1 VTSNGHSEDPGA
13 TYRSLLA
20 DYLPR
25 RRWFPAKGRDFTIS
39 DVNPLPW
46 LDSASDA
53 PDQPRC
59 RIELVTVQFGDG
71 TADTYQVPVAYFRSE
86 TSDLDHAL
94 IGSVDDPELGQV
106 VVYDGVFVRESVAA
120 LYDGF
125 LSAGAGR
132 SPRDDADLEFRT
144 VEGRELPTPAPVGS
158 VMSAEQSNTSIVY
171 GDDAILKLF
180 RRVSGGH
187 NPDIE
192 IHDALTRAG
201 FENVA
206 PLLGWMRGRW
216 SSPDGDKQV
225 GDLGMLQAF
234 LRTATDGWSIALASV
249 RDLFAEGDL
258 HPGEVGGDFAAE
270 SERLG
275 EAVARVHQELARLF
289 PTGSEPDGAALAD
302 AMQARLDQAVDA
314 VPALGE
320 LQAGLT
326 ARFDR
331 LRTSTGPIPIQR
343 VHGDLHLGQTL
354 RTVKGWKLID
364 FEGEPAKSLA
374 ERTALSS
381 PLRDVAGMLRSF
393 DYAAGATLQGFG
405 ASMQLA
411 YRAHEWSTRNRDA
424 FLAGYGSVAGNGLAA
439 DSDLLEAFEADKAV
453 YETVYETRNR
463 PGWIGIPLQAIAR
476 ITAEE

>member
-1 VTSNGHSEDPGA
+1 LTANHLEGSREVF
-13 TYRSLLA
+13 RSLLA
-20 DYLPR
+20 EYLPR
-25 RRWFPAKGRDFTIS
+25 RRWFAGKGRDFTVS
-39 DVNPLPW
+39 HVHSLPW
-46 LDSASDA
+46 LEVADVPADH
-53 PDQPRC
+53 PRS
-59 RIELVTVQFGDG
+59 RIELVTVEFGDG
-71 TADTYQVPVAYFRSE
+71 TTDTYQVPVAYLSAADSTLE
-86 TSDLDHAL
+86 HAL
-94 IGSVDDPELGQV
+94 IGHVEDPELGEV
-106 VVYDGVFVRESVAA
+106 VAYDAVFVRESVAA

-125 LSAGAGR
+125 LAARGGTIGPGDSE
-132 SPRDDADLEFRT
+132 LEFRT
-144 VEGRELPTPAPVGS
+144 VEGTDLPEPAPLGS

-180 RRVSGGH
+180 RRVSQGD

-192 IHDALTRAG
+192 IHEALTRAG

-206 PLLGWMRGRW
+206 PLLGWLRGRW
-216 SSPDGDKQV
+216 SSPDGETQV

-275 EAVARVHQELARLF
+275 EAVAGMHHELARHF
-289 PTGSEPDGAALAD
+289 PVGSDADRARLASE
-302 AMQARLDQAVDA
+302 MQARLDEALDA
-314 VPALGE
+314 VPALAE
-320 LQAGLT
+320 MQAGLT

-331 LRTSTGPIPIQR
+331 LRESTEPVATQR

-354 RTVKGWKLID
+354 RTVKGWKIID

-374 ERTALSS
+374 ERTSLTS

-405 ASMQLA
+405 TSMQLA
-411 YRAHEWSTRNRDA
+411 YRAHEWSTRNREA
-424 FLAGYGSVAGNGLAA
+424 FLAGYSSFTGDELSAQA
-439 DSDLLEAFEADKAV
+439 DLLEAFEADKAI
-453 YETVYETRNR
+453 YEAVYETRNR
-463 PGWIGIPLQAIAR
+463 PGWVGIPLRAIAR